1 MFKGIGLIITNLEQL
16 WIKLTGDSNEF
27 SLERRIFHA
36 ICIICMSILITT
48 VPLNL
53 INGMAEL
60 ALLMALLLLATGFFF
75 YLSRF
80 RNKLTVSIF
89 IFGLFSNILFVTNFY
104 FNSGISGPTL
114 QFLML
119 FLTLAIVPKKQYLFW
134 IVLNISLVS
143 TLLIVSYKYPT
154 FIDYAYPSSLSRYRD
169 LGYSYILVA
178 SLIFL
183 VTHYIRNSYN
193 KEKLL
198 TEQKAREL
206 HVANETKNK
215 LLSILAH
222 DLKSPLSSIRNY
234 LEILSEF
241 DINENEKHVI
251 RASLLTETKNTQ
263 LLLSNLLS
271 WSKAQMEGVVV
282 NLCEV
287 NLKQTLIP
295 ALSTHQTMAAEKCI
309 QLEDE
314 INDSI
319 YVLADSDMLQLV
331 VRNLVNNA
339 IKFTASGGRISLTSK
354 ISNDRCLINIADNG
368 SGIPYDLQ
376 GDLFSLKARSTFG
389 TQNEKGAGL
398 GLALCKEF
406 TDLQKGEIWFN
417 SEPGVGTTFYLSLIL
432 RSSVS
437 ESESAVKHS
446 FKRNKSDP
454 FLQ

>member
-27 SLERRIFHA
+27 SLEERIFHA

-53 INGMAEL
+53 INGMPEL
-60 ALLMALLLLATGFFF
+60 AMLMAVLLLATGFFF

-89 IFGLFSNILFVTNFY
+89 LFGLFSNILFVTNFY

-114 QFLML
+114 QFFMLSL

-143 TLLIVSYKYPT
+143 TLLIVSNKYPT
-154 FIDYAYPSSLSRYRD
+154 FIDYAYPSSISRYRD
-169 LGYSYILVA
+169 LGYSYILIA

-271 WSKAQMEGVVV
+271 WSKAQMEG
-282 NLCEV
+282 
-287 NLKQTLIP
+287 
-295 ALSTHQTMAAEKCI
+295 
-309 QLEDE
+309 
-314 INDSI
+314 
-319 YVLADSDMLQLV
+319 
-331 VRNLVNNA
+331 
-339 IKFTASGGRISLTSK
+339 
-354 ISNDRCLINIADNG
+354 
-368 SGIPYDLQ
+368 
-376 GDLFSLKARSTFG
+376 DLFSLKARSTFG

-406 TDLQKGEIWFN
+406 TDLQKGEIWFD